1 MSKKVWKMEKWYYL
15 CNKQKRTDMTTIN
28 ANYYQKWY
36 NTVDD
41 VLKDKAFNIIEEHRA
56 QMLDSI
62 QKTYKKGNKKVADDF
77 RKALEDIPSSTFGTT
92 ISDEMAEKL
101 DVILDVYEF
110 RDKPSIFVLENS
122 KEMYEIYWN
131 MQRELHEVLEFDI
144 KEVID
149 LYNSDDKIA
158 EEIDSAVSELSEL
171 IDTTEDPE
179 QILTHLCDELWGLQK
194 TYEGSPKEYDA
205 DTFRFFDL
213 LLNFPKH
220 IADEDCRGYETLLE
234 SWRDI
239 TGQLK
244 RVIENRI

>member
-1 MSKKVWKMEKWYYL
+1 
-15 CNKQKRTDMTTIN
+15 MTTIN

>member
-1 MSKKVWKMEKWYYL
+1 MEKWYYL